1 MVNNKDYYKLD
12 EIGFIGIQEKKN
24 LASKKY
30 HDNKTAQIFEAAKV
44 AKHAQLKKDSK
55 KI

>member
-12 EIGFIGIQEKKN
+12 EIGFIGVQEEKS

-30 HDNKTAQIFEAAKV
+30 HDNKTAQIFKAAKV
-44 AKHAQLKKDSK
+44 VKHAQLKNNSK
-55 KI
+55 KV